1 MLSPATSTV
10 TDPAPLQGTEPA
22 TVDLATEGDRESI
35 TDVHGTVA
43 RFEMSYSPKVGERLM
58 FGPPMRMRIP
68 SFVYLAGAVALL
80 GTVLAAHLGSSNSRL
95 YVWVVEGD
103 KNRPLGALT
112 LSLLILVSAIGTLI
126 RAHMRGVV
134 VVSEGIEARYLMA
147 FGIPRIR
154 KWTWAQVSRLVVDDA
169 SVMLELWDGRY
180 ERLPEVKEPK
190 RLGELLEGICAT
202 RHIHVTRLK

>member
-58 FGPPMRMRIP
+58 FGPPLRMRIP
-68 SFVYLAGAVALL
+68 SFVYLAGAVALI
-80 GTVLAAHLGSSNSRL
+80 GTVIAAHLGSSNSRL

-112 LSLLILVSAIGTLI
+112 LSLLILVSAIYFKRVTWMC
-126 RAHMRGVV
+126 RVAQMPSR
-134 VVSEGIEARYLMA
+134 SSPRR
-147 FGIPRIR
+147 FGSF
-154 KWTWAQVSRLVVDDA
+154 TSGSR
-169 SVMLELWDGRY
+169 S
-180 ERLPEVKEPK
+180 
-190 RLGELLEGICAT
+190 
-202 RHIHVTRLK
+202 